1 MAIVQFDAAD
11 FLELFPQFVEQIS
24 EKQLEFAFQQA
35 CLLCDNSEDSPI
47 PYDPENGVEVR
58 KILLYWL
65 VCHLATLA
73 LRPLNQSGPVTNA
86 TEGSV
91 SVGFQVPSN
100 RPGEWYKQ
108 TACGDAYWQ
117 YMRRFAVGG
126 KYYPKHNYHPWG

>member
-1 MAIVQFDAAD
+1 MAVVQFNAAD
-11 FLELFPQFVEQIS
+11 FLELFPQFVGQIS

-35 CLLCDNSEDSPI
+35 CLHVDNTEDSPI
-47 PYDPENGVEVR
+47 PYAPENGVEVR
-58 KILLYWL
+58 KNLLYWL
-65 VCHLATLA
+65 TCHLATLA

-100 RPGEWYKQ
+100 RPGEWFKQ